1 VGTTLAT
8 LTDHC
13 QLFVEGKAFEQD
25 APALHKAADE
35 GVPVKALIQANG
47 SGTQEVDGLQ
57 ILYVENEV
65 ELDSRAQKFYVRLP
79 NELLRNQETEDG
91 HRFIGWRYKPGQR
104 VELLVPV
111 EQWEQQIVLP
121 VEAVIKEGAES
132 YVYQEVKGRFER
144 KPVHVE
150 FRDQREAVIES
161 DGTLFPGDKV
171 AVTGAYQIH
180 LDLKNK
186 AGGGTDPHAGHHH

>member
-1 VGTTLAT
+1 
-8 LTDHC
+8 
-13 QLFVEGKAFEQD
+13 
-25 APALHKAADE
+25 
-35 GVPVKALIQANG
+35 
-47 SGTQEVDGLQ
+47 
-57 ILYVENEV
+57 
-65 ELDSRAQKFYVRLP
+65 
-79 NELLRNQETEDG
+79 
-91 HRFIGWRYKPGQR
+91 

-111 EQWEQQIVLP
+111 EHWEQQIVLP
-121 VEAVIKEGAES
+121 VEAIIKEGAES
-132 YVYQEVKGRFER
+132 FVYQEVKGRFER

-186 AGGGTDPHAGHHH
+186 AGGGVDPHAGCNH